1 MFLKGAQKLLTIK
14 EGETKKLILVPHVAQ
29 IMKKNQ
35 LQIKPKDSFTTKPL
49 LLF

>member
-14 EGETKKLILVPHVAQ
+14 EGEAKKLILVPHVAQ
-29 IMKKNQ
+29 IMKKQ